1 MGLLLA
7 GGACEV
13 DLEELDAAE
22 LEPALHEVPERG
34 GPEAGEQTARAL
46 LGITTTTRSF
56 IGNVGAIA
64 DAVLLDVHL
73 PLKSPTN
80 EWQQE
85 CPYSQAL
92 ESNRILRHYFAQTG
106 ERVDFFTPL
115 HISHLTLYQAEFDLE
130 KDNSTDTNGT
140 EIDPAKLEVFV
151 DTKKK
156 NGLFKSYN
164 LEKMEELFWQNP
176 RGSRRFLR
184 S

>member
-1 MGLLLA
+1 MMHRVRVRMLLPHLIRSILLRLLL
-7 GGACEV
+7 
-13 DLEELDAAE
+13 L
-22 LEPALHEVPERG
+22 
-34 GPEAGEQTARAL
+34 L
-46 LGITTTTRSF
+46 LGITTTTWSF

-115 HISHLTLYQAEFDLE
+115 HKPHVTLFIRLSLTWRRIILLTQMARRSILP
-130 KDNSTDTNGT
+130 S
-140 EIDPAKLEVFV
+140 L
-151 DTKKK
+151 
-156 NGLFKSYN
+156 KS
-164 LEKMEELFWQNP
+164 F
-176 RGSRRFLR
+176 
-184 S
+184 

>member
-1 MGLLLA
+1 MMHRVRVRMLLPHLIRSILLRLLL
-7 GGACEV
+7 
-13 DLEELDAAE
+13 L
-22 LEPALHEVPERG
+22 
-34 GPEAGEQTARAL
+34 L
-46 LGITTTTRSF
+46 LGITTTTWSF

-115 HISHLTLYQAEFDLE
+115 HKPHVTLLSD
-130 KDNSTDTNGT
+130 
-140 EIDPAKLEVFV
+140 
-151 DTKKK
+151 
-156 NGLFKSYN
+156 
-164 LEKMEELFWQNP
+164 
-176 RGSRRFLR
+176 
-184 S
+184 